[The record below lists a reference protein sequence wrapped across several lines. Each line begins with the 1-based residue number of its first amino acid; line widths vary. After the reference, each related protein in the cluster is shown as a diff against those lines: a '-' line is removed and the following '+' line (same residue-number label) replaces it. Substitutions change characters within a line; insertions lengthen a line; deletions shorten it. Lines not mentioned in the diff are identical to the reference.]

1 MIRRFGLLLSIL
13 AVGMFSR
20 FAFAEEMPGYGATL
34 VERIVTLGSPQPAMQ
49 DPFLP
54 PVQGIQPVQALG
66 APSTS
71 LEGNYIA
78 RRIDELPPPMD
89 QGLPLPSYHKIDRL
103 QGGKPNPFTL
113 DYVFI
118 GRAGVD
124 APATNMKMSEVGL
137 LYEHHWAYRDRFMFT
152 FRPVAEVL
160 FLSGPGGTAP
170 ELPEQ
175 LYKVALDIQGDFQ
188 IVPRFGISLGITPG
202 LWTDFRRVTGDDLRL
217 PARLLGTFALWD
229 GLFIAGG
236 VVYTDNL
243 YRNLLPGI
251 GVIWDVTERTRL
263 ELLWPRSKLGYRF
276 SEELEIYG
284 IFERG
289 GDTYNIRANE
299 VDEDFQYR
307 DLRLMLGLK
316 SDHWSRLSLFAETG
330 LAFDRKLRFEYQP
343 DFDVKR
349 AFIFR
354 VGARF

>member
-1 MIRRFGLLLSIL
+1 RRMIRRFGLLLSIL

-20 FAFAEEMPGYGATL
+20 FGFAEEMPGYGATL

-137 LYEHHWAYRDRFMFT
+137 LY
-152 FRPVAEVL
+152 
-160 FLSGPGGTAP
+160 
-170 ELPEQ
+170 
-175 LYKVALDIQGDFQ
+175 
-188 IVPRFGISLGITPG
+188 
-202 LWTDFRRVTGDDLRL
+202 
-217 PARLLGTFALWD
+217 
-229 GLFIAGG
+229 
-236 VVYTDNL
+236 
-243 YRNLLPGI
+243 
-251 GVIWDVTERTRL
+251 
-263 ELLWPRSKLGYRF
+263 
-276 SEELEIYG
+276 
-284 IFERG
+284 
-289 GDTYNIRANE
+289 
-299 VDEDFQYR
+299 
-307 DLRLMLGLK
+307 
-316 SDHWSRLSLFAETG
+316 
-330 LAFDRKLRFEYQP
+330 
-343 DFDVKR
+343 
-349 AFIFR
+349 
-354 VGARF
+354 